1 MQLTS
6 LCRALVTSCLGLA
19 TACGSAADDGAPT
32 PDAGG
37 GSPDTDTTSTSDSFV
52 SSDSSGAFDDG
63 VDGGLD
69 AAIDVPI
76 DAPPTDAKVDA
87 FVPTD
92 SGPGSCATRPTLTP
106 GIWKNLTPPSLA
118 LPVHPTPYGL
128 AFVEIDPSDMCTL
141 YVTSDLAG
149 VFRTRDGGSTWV
161 KLGDPAKMG
170 APTTSYLDSPIAVRV
185 DPKDGKH
192 LYATQGVRGVTQG
205 FWVSRDGGDTWT
217 LPAGFL
223 AASTKTT
230 RDVTTLAIDPTDF
243 AHILVGSHSAW
254 PGITNAGILESKDG
268 GDTFIVHAPIPEFN
282 SGSMGINFL
291 FDPAHGVGDGRTWLV
306 GTDGKGLWRTTD
318 AGDHFTRVSPTTG
331 WPDFSITHGGQQL
344 YYASNGDLYAGA
356 FVYPVKSK
364 DNGLT
369 WTALDKLPYAS
380 YYSVMGDGTT
390 LFTQLSFT
398 GDNGGHGPQPYM
410 TSPETDGVNWKAY
423 DPLGKGAQT
432 FTDGPFVMRFD
443 AANRILYSANWDA
456 GLWALKVP

>member
-1 MQLTS
+1 MQRTSPRLAILTS
-6 LCRALVTSCLGLA
+6 CFAVA
-19 TACGSAADDGAPT
+19 TACGSTSDGGAPADDADPVILDTAGTSDSATAPDVADGAT
-32 PDAGG
+32 PDA
-37 GSPDTDTTSTSDSFV
+37 STDAST
-52 SSDSSGAFDDG
+52 
-63 VDGGLD
+63 D
-69 AAIDVPI
+69 APRADAPADVFVPI
-76 DAPPTDAKVDA
+76 
-87 FVPTD
+87 D

-106 GIWKNLTPPSLA
+106 GIWKNLTPPTLA

-128 AFVEIDPSDMCTL
+128 AFVEIDPGDMCTL

-170 APTTSYLDSPIAVRV
+170 DPTTSYLDSPIAVRV
-185 DPKDGKH
+185 DPRDGKH
-192 LYATQGVRGVTQG
+192 LYATQGVRGTTQG
-205 FWVSRDGGDTWT
+205 FWVSHDGGETWT

-223 AASTKTT
+223 AVTPKST

-254 PGITNAGILESKDG
+254 PGMTNAGILESKDG
-268 GDTFIVHAPIPEFN
+268 GDTWIVHAPIPEFN

-291 FDPAHGVGDGRTWLV
+291 FDPAHGVGDSRTWLV

-318 AGDHFTRVSPTTG
+318 AGEHFTRVSPPTG

-344 YYASNGDLYAGA
+344 YYASNGDVYVGA
-356 FVYPVKSK
+356 FVYPARSK

-398 GDNGGHGPQPYM
+398 GDNGGRDPQPYM

-423 DPLGKGAQT
+423 DPLGKGPQT